1 MSPQWFAHVMDSP
14 RPSPFFTTLPL
25 LYIIVNTNWRVKKEG
40 RPGNKAT
47 NQTLQFIMDPM
58 VREII
63 EGVIPFAEGDL
74 QPVSD
79 NADVNFLGQF
89 QPPNAWNIYLQSN

>member
-1 MSPQWFAHVMDSP
+1 MVAHVMDSP
-14 RPSPFFTTLPL
+14 RPSPFFTTSTSVYYCQHKLK
-25 LYIIVNTNWRVKKEG
+25 NKKEG

-47 NQTLQFIMDPM
+47 NQTLQFVMDPM

-79 NADVNFLGQF
+79 NVDVNFLDQF
-89 QPPNAWNIYLQSN
+89 QPPNAWNIILYLQSN

>member
-1 MSPQWFAHVMDSP
+1 
-14 RPSPFFTTLPL
+14 
-25 LYIIVNTNWRVKKEG
+25 
-40 RPGNKAT
+40 
-47 NQTLQFIMDPM
+47 MDPM

-79 NADVNFLGQF
+79 NADVNFLDQF
-89 QPPNAWNIYLQSN
+89 QPLNAWNIYLQSN